1 MEVEGQGMMEPQGV
15 ELEDDSINFWAS
27 LGVSTTHVHGV
38 DQMPALHN
46 VQMVDHHVQLLPAA
60 TTVSHP
66 QSVCKELFPVEA
78 DPCLEPRV
86 GMEFES
92 GEAAKTFYIAY
103 AGRVGFSVRIARS
116 RKSKCSESI
125 IMLRFV
131 CSKEG
136 FSKEKRVVEGKK
148 TRKRPASIREGCN
161 AMLEVLRR
169 GDNKW
174 VVTKL
179 VKEHNHEVGMPST
192 VHYIATESDTVVD
205 PYIGMEFESLE
216 SAKTF
221 YYSYAIRVGFEARV
235 RQSRKSQDES
245 LKMLKLV
252 CSRHRYHSGRETN
265 AEDAK
270 RGQALDPL
278 RDGCEAL
285 FEIIR
290 KQQDVWMVS
299 KLIIEHTH
307 ELNPAPPSRVCCV
320 RSQGEILVIA
330 KNFADTRN
338 LLLNGQDSQPSREI
352 RYNDLGPEDAQSL
365 LEYLRKVQVED
376 PAFFYAV
383 QLDKNEQTVNIF
395 WADANARMAYYH
407 FGDAVRFETAYRN
420 SKEHIPI
427 VIFSG
432 VNHHVQPVVFGCAL
446 LVDESEKSF
455 AWLFE
460 KWLEAMHVRPP
471 VSFVTELNQQ
481 MAAAAA
487 KVLPDTCHIFCEK
500 HIFGTVKEE
509 LHNIYPELD
518 HFITDLRKCIDECRI
533 EESFESCWDSVLIKH
548 GFRNNEVLRS
558 LYDIRQQWAPAY
570 TKKSFH
576 AANLLP
582 QSSENFEKIIDKYF
596 SSKTQLQVSVQQ
608 LGKAICSFYEKEAQA
623 DYLTM
628 VQVPALRTASPMEKQ
643 ASLIFT
649 RTVFDIFQEQFA
661 ESFGYHAERLEDGM
675 VHRYRVTV
683 DDGDEESH
691 TVTFSPDQSTV
702 CCSCCLF
709 ESCGILCRH
718 ALRVFII
725 EGVRFLPKAYVL
737 KRWTKHAKSTVTLDN
752 YTDLRG
758 YSEDPSTS
766 RYNDL
771 CYDAIK
777 CAKEGS
783 ASSELYKIAKDA
795 LHKALDEVMSLRN
808 TRQQNLPNRTTS
820 LKSPVKKFGKAKD
833 TSAKSLKSCAATV
846 CGLVLVQFNTYAM
859 RIRTMKIILVAL
871 AGSEK
876 AWKNGAEGQVCFEV
890 KTIKKNTNALKAPN
904 YCFTCLIFSSP
915 ASRQTKSRALP
926 RIGA

>member
-1 MEVEGQGMMEPQGV
+1 MEVGEQAMIEPHGV

-27 LGVSTTHVHGV
+27 LGVSTHVHGI
-38 DQMPALHN
+38 DQMTLHN
-46 VQMVDHHVQLLPAA
+46 VHILDHQGQSLPPAV
-60 TTVSHP
+60 VSHP
-66 QSVCKELFPVEA
+66 ETVCKELFPVEA

-136 FSKEKRVVEGKK
+136 FSKEKRVVAGKK
-148 TRKRPASIREGCN
+148 TRKRLASIREGCN

-174 VVTKL
+174 VATKL

-192 VHYIATESDTVVD
+192 VHYIATESDTMVD
-205 PYIGMEFESLE
+205 PYIDMEFESLE

-221 YYSYAIRVGFEARV
+221 YYSYAIRAGFEVRV

-252 CSRHRYHSGRETN
+252 CSRHRYHSGRENNGDDT
-265 AEDAK
+265 K
-270 RGQALDPL
+270 RDPS
-278 RDGCEAL
+278 RDGCNAL

-290 KQQDVWMVS
+290 KDKGVWRVS
-299 KLIIEHTH
+299 KLILEHTH
-307 ELNPAPPSRVCCV
+307 ELNPAPASSVCCV

-338 LLLNGQDSQPSREI
+338 LLLNGQDSQPRREI
-352 RYNDLGPEDAQSL
+352 RYNDLGAEDAQSL
-365 LEYLRKVQVED
+365 LEYLKKVQAED

-383 QLDKNEQTVNIF
+383 QLDKHEDTVNIF
-395 WADANARMAYYH
+395 WADASARMAYYH

-420 SKEHIPI
+420 NKEHIPI

-432 VNHHVQPVVFGCAL
+432 VNHHVQPVIFGCAL
-446 LVDESEKSF
+446 LVDESEESF
-455 AWLFE
+455 VWLFE
-460 KWLEAMHVRPP
+460 KWLEAMHVTPP
-471 VSFVTELNQQ
+471 VSFITELNQE

-487 KVLPDTCHIFCEK
+487 KLVVA
-500 HIFGTVKEE
+500 VKQLEQAIC
-509 LHNIYPELD
+509 N
-518 HFITDLRKCIDECRI
+518 
-533 EESFESCWDSVLIKH
+533 
-548 GFRNNEVLRS
+548 
-558 LYDIRQQWAPAY
+558 
-570 TKKSFH
+570 FH
-576 AANLLP
+576 A
-582 QSSENFEKIIDKYF
+582 
-596 SSKTQLQVSVQQ
+596 
-608 LGKAICSFYEKEAQA
+608 KEAQA

-628 VQVPALRTASPMEKQ
+628 FQPPALRTASPVEKQ
-643 ASLIFT
+643 AGLVFS
-649 RTVFDIFQEQFA
+649 RKVFDIFQEQFA
-661 ESFGYHAERLEDGM
+661 ESFGYHAERLEDRM
-675 VHRYRVTV
+675 LHKYRLTV
-683 DDGDEESH
+683 DDGDEEAHIVS
-691 TVTFSPDQSTV
+691 FSPDQSTV

-752 YTDLRG
+752 YIELRG
-758 YSEDPSTS
+758 YCEDPSTS

-783 ASSELYKIAKDA
+783 TSTECYKIAKEA
-795 LHKALDEVMSLRN
+795 LCKALDEIMPTRN
-808 TRQQNLPNRTTS
+808 IREQNSQNCTTS
-820 LKSPVKKFGKAKD
+820 LRSPVKKFG
-833 TSAKSLKSCAATV
+833 TSKGTSGKSIKRPAFKNSLMES
-846 CGLVLVQFNTYAM
+846 N
-859 RIRTMKIILVAL
+859 
-871 AGSEK
+871 GS
-876 AWKNGAEGQVCFEV
+876 
-890 KTIKKNTNALKAPN
+890 
-904 YCFTCLIFSSP
+904 
-915 ASRQTKSRALP
+915 R
-926 RIGA
+926 

>member
-1 MEVEGQGMMEPQGV
+1 MEVGGQAMMEPQGV

-27 LGVSTTHVHGV
+27 LGVSTHVHGV
-38 DQMPALHN
+38 DQMALHN
-46 VQMVDHHVQLLPAA
+46 VHILDHQGQSLPPAV
-60 TTVSHP
+60 VSHP
-66 QSVCKELFPVEA
+66 ESVCKELFPVEA

-136 FSKEKRVVEGKK
+136 FSKEKRVVAGKK
-148 TRKRPASIREGCN
+148 TRKRLASIREGCN

-174 VVTKL
+174 VATKL

-192 VHYIATESDTVVD
+192 VHYIATESDTMVD
-205 PYIGMEFESLE
+205 PYIDMEFESLE

-221 YYSYAIRVGFEARV
+221 YYSYAIRAGFEVRV

-245 LKMLKLV
+245 LQMLKLV
-252 CSRHRYHSGRETN
+252 CSRHRYHSGRQN
-265 AEDAK
+265 NGEDTK
-270 RGQALDPL
+270 RDPS
-278 RDGCEAL
+278 RDGCNAL

-290 KQQDVWMVS
+290 KDKGVWRVS
-299 KLIIEHTH
+299 KLILEHTH
-307 ELNPAPPSRVCCV
+307 ELNPAPASSVCCV

-338 LLLNGQDSQPSREI
+338 LLLNGQDSQPRREI

-365 LEYLRKVQVED
+365 LEYLKKVQAED

-383 QLDKNEQTVNIF
+383 QLDKHEDTVNIF
-395 WADANARMAYYH
+395 WADASARMAYYH
-407 FGDAVRFETAYRN
+407 FGDAVRFETAYRRN
-420 SKEHIPI
+420 KEHIPI

-432 VNHHVQPVVFGCAL
+432 VNHHVQPVIFGCAL
-446 LVDESEKSF
+446 LVDESEESF
-455 AWLFE
+455 VWLFD
-460 KWLEAMHVRPP
+460 KWLEAMHARPP
-471 VSFVTELNQQ
+471 VSFVTELNQD

-500 HIFGTVKEE
+500 HILGTVKEE
-509 LHNIYPELD
+509 LHSIYPGLD
-518 HFITDLRKCIDECRI
+518 HFITDLRKCIDGCRI
-533 EESFESCWDSVLIKH
+533 EESFESCWESVLIKH
-548 GFRNNEVLRS
+548 GFRNNEHLQS
-558 LYDIRQQWAPAY
+558 LYDIRKRWAPAY
-570 TKKSFH
+570 TKQSFH
-576 AANLLP
+576 ARNLLA
-582 QSSENFEKIIDKYF
+582 QSCENLEKIIDTYF
-596 SSKTQLQVSVQQ
+596 SSKTQLQVAVQQ
-608 LGKAICSFYEKEAQA
+608 LEQAICNFHAKEAQA

-628 VQVPALRTASPMEKQ
+628 FQLPALRTASPVEKQ
-643 ASLIFT
+643 AGLVFS
-649 RTVFDIFQEQFA
+649 RKVFDIFQEQFA
-661 ESFGYHAERLEDGM
+661 ESFGYHAERLEDRM
-675 VHRYRVTV
+675 LHKYRLTV
-683 DDGDEESH
+683 DDGDEEAHIVS
-691 TVTFSPDQSTV
+691 FSPDQSTV

-752 YTDLRG
+752 YIELRG
-758 YSEDPSTS
+758 YCEDPSTS

-783 ASSELYKIAKDA
+783 TSTERYKIAKEA
-795 LHKALDEVMSLRN
+795 LCKALDEVMPIRN
-808 TRQQNLPNRTTS
+808 IREQNSQNCTTS
-820 LKSPVKKFGKAKD
+820 LKSPVKKFGTANG
-833 TSAKSLKSCAATV
+833 TSGKSIKRPAFKNS
-846 CGLVLVQFNTYAM
+846 LVESN
-859 RIRTMKIILVAL
+859 
-871 AGSEK
+871 GS
-876 AWKNGAEGQVCFEV
+876 
-890 KTIKKNTNALKAPN
+890 
-904 YCFTCLIFSSP
+904 
-915 ASRQTKSRALP
+915 R
-926 RIGA
+926 

>member
-1 MEVEGQGMMEPQGV
+1 MEVGGQAMMEPQGV

-27 LGVSTTHVHGV
+27 LGVSTHVHGV
-38 DQMPALHN
+38 DQMALHN
-46 VQMVDHHVQLLPAA
+46 VHILDHQGQSLPPAV
-60 TTVSHP
+60 VSQP
-66 QSVCKELFPVEA
+66 ESVCKELFPVEA

-136 FSKEKRVVEGKK
+136 FSKEKRVVAGKK
-148 TRKRPASIREGCN
+148 TRKRLASIREGCN

-174 VVTKL
+174 VATKL

-192 VHYIATESDTVVD
+192 VHYIATESDTMVD
-205 PYIGMEFESLE
+205 PYIDMEFESLE

-221 YYSYAIRVGFEARV
+221 YYSYAIRAGFEVRV

-252 CSRHRYHSGRETN
+252 CSRHRYHSGRENNGDDT
-265 AEDAK
+265 K
-270 RGQALDPL
+270 RHPS
-278 RDGCEAL
+278 RDGCNAL

-290 KQQDVWMVS
+290 KDKGVWRVS
-299 KLIIEHTH
+299 KLILEHTH
-307 ELNPAPPSRVCCV
+307 ELNPAPASSVCCV

-338 LLLNGQDSQPSREI
+338 LLLNGQDSQPRREI

-365 LEYLRKVQVED
+365 LEYLKKVQAED

-383 QLDKNEQTVNIF
+383 QLDKHEDTVNIF
-395 WADANARMAYYH
+395 WADASARMAYYH
-407 FGDAVRFETAYRN
+407 FGDAVRFETGYRSN
-420 SKEHIPI
+420 KEHIPI

-432 VNHHVQPVVFGCAL
+432 VNHHVQPVIFGCAL
-446 LVDESEKSF
+446 LVDESEESF
-455 AWLFE
+455 VWLFE

-471 VSFVTELNQQ
+471 VSFVTELNQE

-487 KVLPDTCHIFCEK
+487 KV
-500 HIFGTVKEE
+500 
-509 LHNIYPELD
+509 
-518 HFITDLRKCIDECRI
+518 
-533 EESFESCWDSVLIKH
+533 
-548 GFRNNEVLRS
+548 
-558 LYDIRQQWAPAY
+558 A
-570 TKKSFH
+570 
-576 AANLLP
+576 
-582 QSSENFEKIIDKYF
+582 
-596 SSKTQLQVSVQQ
+596 VQQ
-608 LGKAICSFYEKEAQA
+608 LEQAICNFHAKEAQA

-628 VQVPALRTASPMEKQ
+628 FQLPALRTASPVEKQ
-643 ASLIFT
+643 AALVFS
-649 RTVFDIFQEQFA
+649 RKVFDIFQEQFA
-661 ESFGYHAERLEDGM
+661 ESFGYHAERLEDSM
-675 VHRYRVTV
+675 LHKYRLTV
-683 DDGDEESH
+683 DDGDEEAHIVS
-691 TVTFSPDQSTV
+691 FSPDQSTV

-752 YTDLRG
+752 YIELRG
-758 YSEDPSTS
+758 YCEDPSTS

-771 CYDAIK
+771 CYDAVK

-783 ASSELYKIAKDA
+783 TSTERYKIAKEA
-795 LHKALDEVMSLRN
+795 LCKALDEIMPTRN
-808 TRQQNLPNRTTS
+808 IREQNSQNCTTS
-820 LKSPVKKFGKAKD
+820 LRSPVKKLGTSKGTSGKSIKRPAFKN
-833 TSAKSLKSCAATV
+833 SLMES
-846 CGLVLVQFNTYAM
+846 N
-859 RIRTMKIILVAL
+859 
-871 AGSEK
+871 GS
-876 AWKNGAEGQVCFEV
+876 
-890 KTIKKNTNALKAPN
+890 
-904 YCFTCLIFSSP
+904 
-915 ASRQTKSRALP
+915 R
-926 RIGA
+926 